1 MKTVLVV
8 LEPYLLQQI
17 IWWWLPL
24 PTWFTPLHPW
34 IRQRDS
40 ILLNVLL
47 LYVHIMGQLGVC
59 GGHRTTCGF
68 SLIPLWV
75 HPRDQTRLSDNGLYQ
90 LSLLPVPQTL
100 LSPRLSSGICFL
112 LFTNLSFVYLLH
124 KISSG
129 LFRSLRFLR
138 LKHNT
143 LKSSNIRGPPF
154 ILVSLSSFTI

>member
-1 MKTVLVV
+1 MKELQDFLNIASQLRRQMSITGLTVLFWHGNVHTTV
-8 LEPYLLQQI
+8 LE
-17 IWWWLPL
+17 
-24 PTWFTPLHPW
+24 
-34 IRQRDS
+34 
-40 ILLNVLL
+40 
-47 LYVHIMGQLGVC
+47 
-59 GGHRTTCGF
+59 CGF